1 MDVLN
6 DAITDGVLTVTDSEG
21 TRSYGRYEPGC
32 NNVTLIVTN
41 DNFWLRM
48 LLCVLRVL
56 SFVPF
61 LILYTAPR
69 TSVVSLP
76 FLHDGYSMPMATSVS
91 EAYMIGDVQVNNLRD
106 VMKVCKYDLPPN
118 CEFSYPVSYG

>member
-1 MDVLN
+1 MAVLN

-56 SFVPF
+56 SGVPL

-69 TSVVSLP
+69 TLVVSP
-76 FLHDGYSMPMATSVS
+76 AFLHDGYSTLIATSVS
-91 EAYMIGDVQVNNLRD
+91 EAYMIGDVQVDNLRD
-106 VMKVCKYDLPPN
+106 VMKVREHDLPPN
-118 CEFSYPVSYG
+118 CFLSSFFSYG